1 MQTTVSDSD
10 CTDTGLEPGRLLL
23 QIQANSDVC
32 TNAKESVHVF
42 MVQIDICTCLVAE
55 MFMILLCLVRGP
67 MCNLHNGVL
76 WWLKFY
82 TLLS

>member
-55 MFMILLCLVRGP
+55 MFMILLCLVRWAY
-67 MCNLHNGVL
+67 VQ
-76 WWLKFY
+76 FA
-82 TLLS
+82 